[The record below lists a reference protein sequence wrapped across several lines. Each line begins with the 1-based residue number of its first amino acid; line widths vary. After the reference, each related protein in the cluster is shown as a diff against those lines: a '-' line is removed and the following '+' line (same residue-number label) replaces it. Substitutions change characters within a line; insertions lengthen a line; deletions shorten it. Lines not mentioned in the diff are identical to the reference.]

1 MTKKDYIKFSKMF
14 SEVSLMEGVDKN
26 TYLYILDEVIKIF
39 KADIPN
45 FSGAAFY
52 SAILTQRFL
61 KGTDNA

>member
-14 SEVSLMEGVDKN
+14 SEVGNMEGLDNN

-39 KADIPN
+39 KADNPN

-52 SAILTQRFL
+52 WAIL
-61 KGTDNA
+61 KDTDNG